1 VSDRPTAEQ
10 LLERPH
16 ALLGRKHF
24 WELGLERRA
33 IDAIFRELDLV
44 YLPGYSYPLVKA
56 ADYLALIE
64 RQTYG
69 DDRVHPTARGRRA
82 YS

>member
-1 VSDRPTAEQ
+1 MTERPTAEQ
-10 LLERPH
+10 LLKRPH

-24 WELGLERRA
+24 RELGLERRA
-33 IDAIFRELDLV
+33 VDAIFRELDLV

-56 ADYLALIE
+56 VDYLALIE

-69 DDRVHPTARGRRA
+69 SDRVHPTRRRRA

>member
-1 VSDRPTAEQ
+1 VTDRPTAEQ
-10 LLERPH
+10 LLEQPH
-16 ALLGRKHF
+16 GMLGRRHF
-24 WELGLERRA
+24 KELGYERRA

-44 YLPGYSYPLVKA
+44 YLPGYSYPLVRA

-69 DDRVHPTARGRRA
+69 NDRVHPTSRGRRA

>member
-16 ALLGRKHF
+16 ALLGRRHF
-24 WELGLERRA
+24 RQLGLERRA
-33 IDAIFRELDLV
+33 IDAVFKELDLV

-69 DDRVHPTARGRRA
+69 NDRIHPTRGGRRA
-82 YS
+82 